1 MTHSIMKASALVL
14 LSFSLISVG
23 WAQNQN
29 KDQKNNK
36 NQKGQ
41 GNTSLD
47 QEKPGDQAG
56 AAKDE
61 LKAYKEVYDARGGD
75 PPKLN
80 QVVEAFLA
88 KYPMSVYAGAVYS
101 VLASAYRNTNQ
112 PAKVGAR

>member
-1 MTHSIMKASALVL
+1 MKGSGLVVG
-14 LSFSLISVG
+14 SFSLISVG
-23 WAQNQN
+23 RGQNQN
-29 KDQKNNK
+29 KGQKNNK

-75 PPKLN
+75 PAKLIE
-80 QVVEAFLA
+80 VGEGFLA
-88 KYPMSVYAGAVYS
+88 KYPMSGYAGAVYS
-101 VLASAYRNTNQ
+101 GVASA
-112 PAKVGAR
+112 

>member
-1 MTHSIMKASALVL
+1 MKNGIMKGRALGL
-14 LSFSLISVG
+14 LRFSWISVG
-23 WAQNQN
+23 WGQNQN

-75 PPKLN
+75 PPKLIE
-80 QVVEAFLA
+80 VGEAFLA